1 MRKIMLALVVMLG
14 VMIVATHAAY
24 NAGISHAINSAILM
38 RDYSGH
44 KPYKDFL
51 TYAELVEHNE
61 RYDRIDRTPDGVPWE
76 SDKLGYKE
84 LNEMMWELGR

>member
-1 MRKIMLALVVMLG
+1 MANYNGWKNYETWNVSLWINNDYGLYTLARNFMQ
-14 VMIVATHAAY
+14 
-24 NAGISHAINSAILM
+24 
-38 RDYSGH
+38 DYSGH

-61 RYDRIDRTPDGVPWE
+61 CYDRIDRTPDGVPWE

>member
-1 MRKIMLALVVMLG
+1 MAGTYNGWKNYETWNVSLWINNDYGLYTLARNFMQ
-14 VMIVATHAAY
+14 
-24 NAGISHAINSAILM
+24 
-38 RDYSGH
+38 DYSGH

-51 TYAELVEHNE
+51 TYAEMVDHNE